1 MDTGETT
8 TLPSST
14 AMCLL
19 ARARVV
25 ASVDSGHGHRQRLQT
40 APGAC
45 TDAGAWLHTDLEPRL
60 PGSMPHAHLKMALPA
75 AVTGLTDGG
84 AWPDAIIVSR
94 PLPGLGAPA
103 GSARE
108 PPRSPSVLR
117 SAASK
122 CRLCHA
128 PHATAHPTNR
138 AKPTP
143 RAQAGLLAPGAPG
156 ACGGV
161 APVPGAGGGGA
172 RCPARGLLWC
182 IVELVPLV
190 SAPSSSLLGS

>member
-1 MDTGETT
+1 M
-8 TLPSST
+8 
-14 AMCLL
+14 
-19 ARARVV
+19 
-25 ASVDSGHGHRQRLQT
+25 HG
-40 APGAC
+40 
-45 TDAGAWLHTDLEPRL
+45 PRL
-60 PGSMPHAHLKMALPA
+60 IESRVCRGSMPHAHLKMALPA

-143 RAQAGLLAPGAPG
+143 RAQAGSLLAPGAPG

-182 IVELVPLV
+182 IVELVPLLSWALLTRDFLFELFFIRV
-190 SAPSSSLLGS
+190 RHLPIPVATARRPLIDESSWYFFGEFFFSGPEHTVPL